1 MSDKKPEFEKA
12 PELFVEKPAEKVT
25 LTEGTPKPAPT
36 VRSVATVLSPG
47 AAARQEPP
55 PSVPRQA
62 PPPVV
67 PRAAFVDP
75 VDKVR
80 AEREAKRQ
88 ATIKE
93 QEDHAAQM
101 AAIREAGRLEHER
114 DMADDAKA
122 AEAAAEAERAAQ
134 AAAVRAAQAE
144 AAAFQRRL
152 QAALAERAERI
163 DREDA
168 EALAKRLKAEE
179 GSDPTIGGQT
189 VLDPAH
195 PLARA
200 ARGAAARDMRGNI
213 DAMEAALAA
222 EVEKQPA

>member
-1 MSDKKPEFEKA
+1 MSDTDKPPEFEKA
-12 PELFVEKPAEKVT
+12 PELFVEKP
-25 LTEGTPKPAPT
+25 KPAPT
-36 VRSVATVLSPG
+36 VRSAATVMSPG

-55 PSVPRQA
+55 PITTPRAA

-67 PRAAFVDP
+67 PRAASVDP
-75 VDKVR
+75 VEKAR
-80 AEREAKRQ
+80 TEREAKRH

-93 QEDHAAQM
+93 QEDHAAQI

-114 DMADDAKA
+114 DLADDAKA
-122 AEAAAEAERAAQ
+122 AEAAEKAEQAAQ
-134 AAAVRAAQAE
+134 AAEVRAAQAE

-152 QAALAERAERI
+152 QAMLAERAERI

-179 GSDPTIGGQT
+179 GTDPTIGAQT

-222 EVEKQPA
+222 DRAVA